1 MACNDERCKSPLD
14 ESGAAM
20 NNAGRCS
27 VPGHWTQLS
36 AYPSSISSHSLFY
49 YNTPIF
55 MYHHASPLPL
65 CPQFVFVPHFPVI
78 HFIYS
83 LRLLPRLIA
92 SSLLPATFFFRLPS
106 LFLCESIKKLFTVIF
121 LLLLLLLPPPTVWAR
136 VSECSADWLSAT
148 AAAAASIF
156 PHEVP

>member
-20 NNAGRCS
+20 NNAGCCS

-36 AYPSSISSHSLFY
+36 AYPSSIYSHSLFY

-65 CPQFVFVPHFPVI
+65 CPQFVFVPRFPVI
-78 HFIYS
+78 HFIS
-83 LRLLPRLIA
+83 SRCVCPRLIA
-92 SSLLPATFFFRLPS
+92 SPLLPATLFFRLPS

-121 LLLLLLLPPPTVWAR
+121 LFLLPLPAPTAWPR

-148 AAAAASIF
+148 PAAAASIF
-156 PHEVP
+156 PH